1 MKKIIAFM
9 LTVLVFIGSCAFISL
24 RTANSNS
31 ESYDDYGDNDEE
43 AAKYYATFE
52 YKDNYETE
60 TTAKHYSTTA
70 YQSQS
75 RQSGFYSTTEYHSQ
89 TRQANYHSTT
99 AYQTQT
105 KAYINHVA
113 LQGAVIV
120 KQDGTGN
127 YTYYRKC
134 EVCGYIESNVQRSG
148 YAISGK
154 SSSSFYCQ
162 KCRSTQKIEFE
173 HYSN

>member
-43 AAKYYATFE
+43 AVKYYATFE

-60 TTAKHYSTTA
+60 TPAKYYSTTA

-75 RQSGFYSTTEYHSQ
+75 RQTDYY
-89 TRQANYHSTT
+89 STT
-99 AYQTQT
+99 AYQPQT
-105 KAYINHVA
+105 KAYITHVA

-120 KQDGTGN
+120 QQDGTEK
-127 YTYYRKC
+127 YVYCRKC
-134 EVCGYIESNVQRSG
+134 EACGYIESNMRCNTYGSPHGTLLSG
-148 YAISGK
+148 
-154 SSSSFYCQ
+154 FYCPE
-162 KCRSTQKIEFE
+162 CGNNQKIEIE

>member
-1 MKKIIAFM
+1 M

-60 TTAKHYSTTA
+60 TTAKYYSTTAYRSQSSQTDYYSTTA
-70 YQSQS
+70 YQP
-75 RQSGFYSTTEYHSQ
+75 
-89 TRQANYHSTT
+89 
-99 AYQTQT
+99 QT
-105 KAYINHVA
+105 KAYITHVA

-120 KQDGTGN
+120 QQDGTEK
-127 YTYYRKC
+127 YVYCRKC
-134 EVCGYIESNVQRSG
+134 EACGYIESNMRCNTYGSSHGTLLSG
-148 YAISGK
+148 
-154 SSSSFYCQ
+154 FYCPE
-162 KCRSTQKIEFE
+162 CGNNQKIEIE

>member
-1 MKKIIAFM
+1 MKKIIALM
-9 LTVLVFIGSCAFISL
+9 LAVLVFIGSCAFISL

-60 TTAKHYSTTA
+60 TPAKYYSTTAYRSQSSQTDYYSTTA
-70 YQSQS
+70 YQP
-75 RQSGFYSTTEYHSQ
+75 
-89 TRQANYHSTT
+89 
-99 AYQTQT
+99 QT
-105 KAYINHVA
+105 KAYVTHVA

-120 KQDGTGN
+120 QQDGTEK
-127 YTYYRKC
+127 YVYCRKC
-134 EVCGYIESNVQRSG
+134 EACGYIESNMRCNTYGSPHGTLLSG
-148 YAISGK
+148 
-154 SSSSFYCQ
+154 FYCPE
-162 KCRSTQKIEFE
+162 CGNNQKIEIE